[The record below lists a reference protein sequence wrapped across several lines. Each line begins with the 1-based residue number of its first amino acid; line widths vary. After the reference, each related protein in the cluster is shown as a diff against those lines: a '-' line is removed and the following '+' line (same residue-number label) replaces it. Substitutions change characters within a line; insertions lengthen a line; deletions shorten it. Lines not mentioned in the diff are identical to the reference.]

1 MASQGGQEEGR
12 VWAAVC
18 GGSFADLAAV
28 VTDLNSAYR
37 TRRDEWAE
45 MELTRYRRIRWRP
58 PTASEKFFGRCGCG
72 SGSQEPAIEE
82 MQGPWL

>member
-1 MASQGGQEEGR
+1 MEAR
-12 VWAAVC
+12 VAADEYWHRVEQDRRAGPSVMGAQLWAKTC
-18 GGSFADLAAV
+18 
-28 VTDLNSAYR
+28 R
-37 TRRDEWAE
+37 EEWAE

>member
-1 MASQGGQEEGR
+1 M
-12 VWAAVC
+12 WAKMC
-18 GGSFADLAAV
+18 
-28 VTDLNSAYR
+28 R
-37 TRRDEWAE
+37 EEWAE